1 VNAPKTGLH
10 SADALASAEAAAW
23 RARYGVATFGVGLIL
38 SFAAVALASWWM
50 GAFDQEFY
58 SDATGHYITGL
69 ALHDLVF
76 GRGLRNPL
84 AFLIEYFVHYPAI
97 GLGHW
102 PPVFHSI
109 EAVWIALFGA
119 SKLSIVLLLVF
130 FSAVTA
136 ATLLFVSASR
146 WGLFAGLLGAVMFIV
161 SPVILA
167 TYCTIL
173 IDVPVALWCLLA
185 ALAFLKYV
193 ESGRWAWSMLF
204 AFLAATAILTKGN
217 AMLLALFPPLV
228 LLLACRFDLLKRPSL
243 WAAAVVVG
251 LLVLPWYVLT
261 YSWTAKGFLFEWGL
275 QYSWLALTDNLHTL
289 FRTLGLGGL
298 ALFVLGAVTG
308 WRDPRH
314 ALLVRGCLALALSCF
329 LFQAI
334 VPTAL
339 EGRYMIP
346 ALAPMLVLAAA
357 GAAYLCRRWPRSAIA
372 MPAIVALGILPLA
385 PGIARVLPNQLWGLD
400 PVVDATIAELAPQNP
415 VVLAAVGPLTEAA
428 VLAEVAQRDK
438 QRPSTVVI
446 RGSRLLGGGGFM
458 KRDYVPRY
466 NNIADVLNVIQRYKI
481 PIVLLEVSADAE
493 RWEHNEQVRHLCED
507 YPGLFQLVSRVR
519 NRRGGEFWVIR
530 VRENAD
536 AKADWDALRA
546 LGRPKRTLPGG

>member
-1 VNAPKTGLH
+1 MNAPKTGLH
-10 SADALASAEAAAW
+10 PVATSASAEAAVW
-23 RARYGVATFGVGLIL
+23 PARCGVATFGVGLLL

-136 ATLLFVSASR
+136 ATIFFVSAAR

-161 SPVILA
+161 SPIVLA
-167 TYCTIL
+167 TYRTIL

-193 ESGRWAWSMLF
+193 ESGRWGWSMLF

-217 AMLLALFPPLV
+217 AMLLALFPPFV
-228 LLLACRFDLLKRPSL
+228 LLLARRFDLLKRPSF
-243 WAAAVVVG
+243 WAAALVVG
-251 LLVLPWYVLT
+251 VLVLPWYVLT
-261 YSWTAKGFLFEWGL
+261 YRWTAKGFLFEWGL
-275 QYSWLALTDNLHTL
+275 QYSWLAITDNLHTL
-289 FRTLGLGGL
+289 FRALGLGGL
-298 ALFVLGAVTG
+298 ALLVLGVVTG
-308 WRDPRH
+308 WRDARH

-346 ALAPMLVLAAA
+346 ALAPMLVLTAA
-357 GAAYLCRRWPRSAIA
+357 GAAYLCRRWPRPALA
-372 MPAIVALGILPLA
+372 VPAILAIGILPLA
-385 PGIARVLPNQLWGLD
+385 PGIARIQPYQPWGLD
-400 PVVDATIAELAPQNP
+400 PVVEAALAALRTQNP
-415 VVLAAVGPLTEAA
+415 VILAAAGPHAETAVVAEAA
-428 VLAEVAQRDK
+428 ERDK

-458 KRDYVPRY
+458 NRDYVPRY
-466 NNIADVLNVIQRYKI
+466 NDVTEVLDAIKAHRIPVII
-481 PIVLLEVSADAE
+481 LEVSPDAA
-493 RWEHNEQVRHLCED
+493 RWEHNAQVRELCER
-507 YPGLFQLVSRVR
+507 YPDALRVTKR
-519 NRRGGEFWVIR
+519 LSSQRGGEFWV
-530 VRENAD
+530 VEVAQHLD
-536 AKADWDALRA
+536 APADWAALRA
-546 LGRPKRTLPGG
+546 LGRPKREMPGS